1 MAGLE
6 LPGLEFLAFSM
17 GSELHLH
24 CALAQLRHWF
34 SLWPVAEF
42 IGLHPPGLSKVIH
55 VELEVSV
62 STNQVITFMPVV
74 VATETAKLALEM
86 GGSHDLHKT
95 VSIPG
100 YLQTCFGGHF
110 QEVAVQVDV
119 KVGRVAGQRDAGAVP
134 AHGEV
139 LLQADGAV
147 AQHQLHRL
155 GPGEGTGPAS
165 VVLHQYL
172 KG

>member
-1 MAGLE
+1 MAGVQVQGSAWYKCPWLFHSPSSGCASPADGQE
-6 LPGLEFLAFSM
+6 TRLAPPCTKKTQSRSCCWHNEQKYR
-17 GSELHLH
+17 SE
-24 CALAQLRHWF
+24 
-34 SLWPVAEF
+34 
-42 IGLHPPGLSKVIH
+42 
-55 VELEVSV
+55 
-62 STNQVITFMPVV
+62 
-74 VATETAKLALEM
+74 
-86 GGSHDLHKT
+86 GGHRRS
-95 VSIPG
+95 P
-100 YLQTCFGGHF
+100 TCFGGHF

-119 KVGRVAGQRDAGAVP
+119 EVGRVVGQRDAGAVP
-134 AHGEV
+134 AHSEV